1 MQFAQRAVPPTPR
14 RRPKV
19 INGGCIDKLVAAC
32 FDSIVGKSPM
42 VMLFFKVVAKETL
55 TSEKLQ
61 AVASVTVNVTDLNDN
76 NPECSQ
82 AVYRETVSENRP
94 GNTFVVQVR
103 RMYDTAT

>member
-1 MQFAQRAVPPTPR
+1 M
-14 RRPKV
+14 K
-19 INGGCIDKLVAAC
+19 GGCIGRLVAAC
-32 FDSIVGKSPM
+32 FDQILKQSPM
-42 VMLFFKVVAKETL
+42 VMLSFKVVAKETL

-94 GNTFVVQVR
+94 ENTFVVQVR
-103 RMYDTAT
+103 

>member
-14 RRPKV
+14 RRPKA